1 LVHKLYDYDHKT
13 YLMDNKERV
22 RSNTSAEN
30 NAKIELAILNNIR
43 YYSHNKNEIPERL
56 AELDAEWD
64 IERTLELNAAV
75 LALAGTVL
83 AAVHNKKWLLL
94 PALVTG
100 FLTQHATQGW
110 CPPLPLLRSLGI
122 RTRQEIDAEKVALK
136 ALLGEFKNTKTTRE
150 IWQAASH

>member
-1 LVHKLYDYDHKT
+1 MEHSD
-13 YLMDNKERV
+13 RV
-22 RSNTSAEN
+22 RSNTSAEKN
-30 NAKIELAILNNIR
+30 QKIEQEILNSIR
-43 YYSHNKNEIPERL
+43 YFAHNRKEIPARI

-64 IERTLELNAAV
+64 IERALELNAAV

-94 PALVTG
+94 PALVTV

-122 RTRQEIDAEKVALK
+122 RTRQEIDSEKVALK
-136 ALLGEFKNTKTTRE
+136 VLMGDFKSSHNSHE
-150 IWQAASH
+150 LWEAASH